1 MRSHRFHAVSL
12 TGWREH
18 QHRGATASVPRSL
31 RDRCARSVGDKRD
44 QAQRQLAQR
53 RRLFHAQ
60 TARAAS
66 AEGVKSVP
74 PRRRRASAR
83 VPGGLMGGR
92 GLARRSGHSV
102 RRLPPHKTPKPDD
115 RGAGLRLAA
124 ADHLG
129 SAAMPELTA
138 AQRQKL
144 EKAREL
150 VGKAAQRDAKVADR
164 DLYDRLLKQAR
175 AGGPAAGSKCPRS
188 QQPVRP
194 QCLQRPATR
203 LGGEPL
209 PFGCKSSRGE
219 PAAEATRAHPKL
231 PTSPLWPSRPGWLPV
246 QRVPA
251 VGAEHAQAA
260 AVRAGPRRIHA
271 DAARTQ
277 AGLRASS

>member
-1 MRSHRFHAVSL
+1 MVADWLGGGGIS
-12 TGWREH
+12 
-18 QHRGATASVPRSL
+18 PP
-31 RDRCARSVGDKRD
+31 
-44 QAQRQLAQR
+44 
-53 RRLFHAQ
+53 
-60 TARAAS
+60 AAPS
-66 AEGVKSVP
+66 QN
-74 PRRRRASAR
+74 
-83 VPGGLMGGR
+83 
-92 GLARRSGHSV
+92 
-102 RRLPPHKTPKPDD
+102 PKPDD

-194 QCLQRPATR
+194 QCLQG
-203 LGGEPL
+203 LGA
-209 PFGCKSSRGE
+209 RV
-219 PAAEATRAHPKL
+219 AEESLRHRAHPKL

>member
-1 MRSHRFHAVSL
+1 
-12 TGWREH
+12 
-18 QHRGATASVPRSL
+18 
-31 RDRCARSVGDKRD
+31 
-44 QAQRQLAQR
+44 
-53 RRLFHAQ
+53 
-60 TARAAS
+60 
-66 AEGVKSVP
+66 
-74 PRRRRASAR
+74 
-83 VPGGLMGGR
+83 MGGR
-92 GLARRSGHSV
+92 GLARRRGEFS
-102 RRLPPHKTPKPDD
+102 PPAAPSQNPKPDD

-194 QCLQRPATR
+194 QYLQRPATR

-219 PAAEATRAHPKL
+219 PAAAATRAHPKL

>member
-1 MRSHRFHAVSL
+1 
-12 TGWREH
+12 
-18 QHRGATASVPRSL
+18 
-31 RDRCARSVGDKRD
+31 
-44 QAQRQLAQR
+44 
-53 RRLFHAQ
+53 
-60 TARAAS
+60 
-66 AEGVKSVP
+66 
-74 PRRRRASAR
+74 
-83 VPGGLMGGR
+83 
-92 GLARRSGHSV
+92 
-102 RRLPPHKTPKPDD
+102 
-115 RGAGLRLAA
+115 
-124 ADHLG
+124 
-129 SAAMPELTA
+129 MPELTA

-194 QCLQRPATR
+194 QYLQRPATR

-219 PAAEATRAHPKL
+219 PAAVATRAHPKL